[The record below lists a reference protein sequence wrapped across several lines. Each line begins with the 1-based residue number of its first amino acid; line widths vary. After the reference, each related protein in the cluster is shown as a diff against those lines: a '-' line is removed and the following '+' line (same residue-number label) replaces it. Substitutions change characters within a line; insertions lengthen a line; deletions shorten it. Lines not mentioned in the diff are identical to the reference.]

1 MISTMPLCMA
11 TNHEKVD
18 IMDQTHFSRRSFLR
32 QKTTTI
38 ATSAAF
44 YGFFVNFDDHASNCQ
59 CSTCQGLKGDDGH
72 DESCQCNVC
81 SNANNMVGNHG
92 KTCQCHSCMRLGPLA
107 ANAYERDVGDEN
119 RSPETYAMN
128 LQAKKTNAR
137 LEASGFQLDSKEEE
151 ASRLSD
157 AMASFS
163 YDDSMSGKKYQ
174 TGKNVVGKGY
184 KTNKNVQD
192 GGKM

>member
-1 MISTMPLCMA
+1 MKFNALAAFVPASTSFSSSSYSCYPNMLSASSRDSLSMISTMPLCMA
-11 TNHEKVD
+11 TNHEEEVD

-32 QKTTTI
+32 QKATTI

-59 CSTCQGLKGDDGH
+59 CSTCQGLKENDGH

-81 SNANNMVGNHG
+81 SNANNMVGHHG
-92 KTCQCHSCMRLGPLA
+92 KTCQCHHCMRLGPLA

-128 LQAKKTNAR
+128 LQVSISLHNGR
-137 LEASGFQLDSKEEE
+137 F
-151 ASRLSD
+151 
-157 AMASFS
+157 
-163 YDDSMSGKKYQ
+163 
-174 TGKNVVGKGY
+174 
-184 KTNKNVQD
+184 
-192 GGKM
+192 